1 MDWEDEPK
9 KDTTSEKDKEKSLSE
24 IKTPDSRVR
33 FLAEIKT
40 VSNDKINSNNMLEDY
55 LSNPSPNHDSKNPSQ
70 NILSPENRKISDDK
84 SIIENTP
91 NQPKSPAND
100 RCSLEEDL
108 MKLSETNKGVNDSF
122 ELIQN
127 DYTSENKQLND
138 QDIIMKKGS
147 PNNRS
152 LNCSNEKIKTMDQQI
167 SMSPELQKTALN
179 IAERKH
185 LERNYNVNNVKG
197 EEESTFYNSFLCN
210 EIEMKIIKNMLNE
223 TNQRSRFSFVQSQ
236 TEEKKGENSL
246 KEILLSSL
254 KMNELKRTSSLNFNN
269 EHIEK
274 ESSEKGYRFY
284 SHLNER
290 DNNNCD
296 VNLMKFYSNSNYS
309 YGEQQNNK
317 GQGEFINNEDKNNN
331 YVLQELET
339 GKTN

>member
-9 KDTTSEKDKEKSLSE
+9 KDTTTEKDQEKSLSE

-33 FLAEIKT
+33 FLAEIRT
-40 VSNDKINSNNMLEDY
+40 VSNDKINSNNMFDDY

-70 NILSPENRKISDDK
+70 NVLSPENRKISDDK

-91 NQPKSPAND
+91 NQPKSPVND

-108 MKLSETNKGVNDSF
+108 MKLSENNKGVNDSF

-127 DYTSENKQLND
+127 DYTSENKMLND
-138 QDIIMKKGS
+138 QEIILKKGS
-147 PNNRS
+147 PNNIS
-152 LNCSNEKIKTMDQQI
+152 LNCSNEKLKTIDQQI

-179 IAERKH
+179 IPERKN
-185 LERNYNVNNVKG
+185 LERNNNFNNNAKG

-223 TNQRSRFSFVQSQ
+223 TNQRSRFSFVKSQ

-254 KMNELKRTSSLNFNN
+254 KINELKRTSSLNFNN
-269 EHIEK
+269 EYTEK
-274 ESSEKGYRFY
+274 EPSEKGYRFY
-284 SHLNER
+284 SHLNEG
-290 DNNNCD
+290 DNNNFG
-296 VNLMKFYSNSNYS
+296 VNLMKFYSNS
-309 YGEQQNNK
+309 YGEPNNYK
-317 GQGEFINNEDKNNN
+317 GQGEFVNYEDKNNN
-331 YVLQELET
+331 YVLHELES
-339 GKTN
+339 GKIN